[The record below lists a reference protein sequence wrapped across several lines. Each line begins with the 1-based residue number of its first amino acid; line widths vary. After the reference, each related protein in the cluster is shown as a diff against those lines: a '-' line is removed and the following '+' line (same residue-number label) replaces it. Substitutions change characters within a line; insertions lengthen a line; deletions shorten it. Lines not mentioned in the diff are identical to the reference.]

1 MSGYSGTDCQ
11 IPSVPSS
18 FAPGHGEGLED
29 KGCGNGT
36 WTSVEQLVTVP
47 VRPFTFTEAPQT
59 ITAGGQYG
67 VLEYHGSI
75 SKPHRPGEAEFYLL
89 RGVLTENEAA
99 QLLATCSQALS
110 EAIGSGKGRDLD
122 VDGRPRFAVEVAELG
137 VLDGK
142 GSALRP
148 LVETVLLPLV
158 RQKYG
163 QTAALSSA
171 CFRRFVP
178 EERRFIPPH
187 QEYDSFAVMTIAL
200 QESASYTGGFFLQGS
215 GKAFVDRKFLQ
226 LGRGDLCIFQYDL
239 CHGVDVQEGSHLEL
253 VLHFKD
259 SPQAVADG
267 SCPWYSK
274 MVEVGDPD
282 GLFGHALS
290 LVKKDFP
297 AAKEFVEKA
306 CEQDHV
312 EALYTAAEWFWDS
325 PFGLEE
331 SQNSSASVE
340 LWRRAAELGHCRSR
354 SRLGSLLMQGVPG
367 RLQQDIWEGK
377 RLLRLAFEQ
386 DDPDAAFHL
395 GQALLQ
401 DGDRDGVT
409 KLLAACAKG
418 HPRACFQ
425 VAELYREGQ
434 FQFPKDLRQSVRYT
448 KWAAHQG
455 DAQALSNLGHLLING
470 MGVVKDEAKAVRLFR
485 HAAKLGAAEG
495 MLNYGLALLRGSGGV
510 KVDYQEALEWAQK
523 SAALG
528 HSLAHQQLST
538 FFNAAKNPNPP
549 ARCVPSSMQELCSL
563 GVKELR
569 DLLRLEG
576 IDFSDC
582 IEKSDLL
589 ARAALHLPGVTEPW
603 DAAPEHT
610 MLLEPKRINKEILRQ
625 RGQLPSQGC
634 QGNGKSGADRDP
646 TALDGAI
653 KQGATSSGTQ
663 RSEVIPGLSQAEK
676 LPEVFELAD

>member
-1 MSGYSGTDCQ
+1 
-11 IPSVPSS
+11 
-18 FAPGHGEGLED
+18 
-29 KGCGNGT
+29 
-36 WTSVEQLVTVP
+36 
-47 VRPFTFTEAPQT
+47 
-59 ITAGGQYG
+59 
-67 VLEYHGSI
+67 
-75 SKPHRPGEAEFYLL
+75 
-89 RGVLTENEAA
+89 
-99 QLLATCSQALS
+99 
-110 EAIGSGKGRDLD
+110 
-122 VDGRPRFAVEVAELG
+122 
-137 VLDGK
+137 
-142 GSALRP
+142 
-148 LVETVLLPLV
+148 
-158 RQKYG
+158 
-163 QTAALSSA
+163 
-171 CFRRFVP
+171 
-178 EERRFIPPH
+178 
-187 QEYDSFAVMTIAL
+187 MTIAL

-312 EALYTAAEWFWDS
+312 EALYTAAEWRVRI
-325 PFGLEE
+325 PLR
-331 SQNSSASVE
+331 
-340 LWRRAAELGHCRSR
+340 LWSCGVVPPSWGIAG
-354 SRLGSLLMQGVPG
+354 QG
-367 RLQQDIWEGK
+367 DIWEGK

-470 MGVVKDEAKAVRLFR
+470 IGVVKDEAKAVRLFR

-549 ARCVPSSMQELCSL
+549 ARCNFETFSVWKALTFLTASKSQICLQGQHYTCLESLSL
-563 GVKELR
+563 GMQ
-569 DLLRLEG
+569 RLSTQCCWSLKG
-576 IDFSDC
+576 STKRFSGSEDNF
-582 IEKSDLL
+582 L
-589 ARAALHLPGVTEPW
+589 AKAARVME
-603 DAAPEHT
+603 
-610 MLLEPKRINKEILRQ
+610 
-625 RGQLPSQGC
+625 S
-634 QGNGKSGADRDP
+634 
-646 TALDGAI
+646 
-653 KQGATSSGTQ
+653 
-663 RSEVIPGLSQAEK
+663 PGLTETQQK
-676 LPEVFELAD
+676 LGRR